1 MKTLTLFYVG
11 LFFTILSGSAHASCP
26 SKVKL
31 PIHLKTYGHCQHQ
44 AIIYLHGGPGDHTQ
58 VFTHTTAKAIA
69 QKGFFV
75 VTYDRRGTGHSSRQ
89 TKPTDFTFKRAI
101 EDLHQIITQ
110 LKLKSGVILL
120 GHSFGGVLGLKYL
133 ESYPDTHAKLILVSA
148 PLDYPKL
155 FKQLLDRFLKMYPAF
170 IQRATQQKRHNMAS
184 AMKRAMG
191 TCQMLRTFM
200 FPKKGPLSPLWYSTR
215 QIGFIFSLAMQFGL
229 YTPKNISKVA
239 KARYAKLSKKG
250 HIRMAYKPFA
260 GFIRNEQYAMKD
272 YTPLAQTLKQ
282 HIYGVYGQQ
291 DGLFNK
297 TRLAHIQR
305 VLGKQMT
312 ILQRAGHAP
321 FVDRQQAF
329 VQALKRISSNPTSK
343 PTSQPSSQPSS
354 NP

>member
-11 LFFTILSGSAHASCP
+11 LFLTIFSGSAHASCP

-75 VTYDRRGTGHSSRQ
+75 VTYDRRGTGRSSRQ

-133 ESYPDTHAKLILVSA
+133 ESHPDTHAKLVLVSA

-170 IQRATQQKRHNMAS
+170 IQRATQQKRHNMA
-184 AMKRAMG
+184 RN
-191 TCQMLRTFM
+191 CQKNVNLFPQIFYIVQYANEFTVISMLFNS
-200 FPKKGPLSPLWYSTR
+200 FLP
-215 QIGFIFSLAMQFGL
+215 ID
-229 YTPKNISKVA
+229 
-239 KARYAKLSKKG
+239 LSKLR
-250 HIRMAYKPFA
+250 IDCM
-260 GFIRNEQYAMKD
+260 
-272 YTPLAQTLKQ
+272 
-282 HIYGVYGQQ
+282 IYG
-291 DGLFNK
+291 
-297 TRLAHIQR
+297 
-305 VLGKQMT
+305 
-312 ILQRAGHAP
+312 
-321 FVDRQQAF
+321 
-329 VQALKRISSNPTSK
+329 
-343 PTSQPSSQPSS
+343 
-354 NP
+354 

>member
-1 MKTLTLFYVG
+1 VFNEDCAVVGSPTITTATFCFDDVSGHHILTDRFVLLFVRESTKDFGFHVLCHILSPLSDNVDGNHTCASKWCCHSNAKVIFVQHPIHRTIICKDRFIKTHKKEFDDKTDLWFLCHQEGEQMKTLTLFYVG
-11 LFFTILSGSAHASCP
+11 LFLTIFSGSAHASCP

-75 VTYDRRGTGHSSRQ
+75 VTYDRRGTGRSSRQ

-133 ESYPDTHAKLILVSA
+133 ESHPDTHAKLVLVSA

-215 QIGFIFSLAMQFGL
+215 Q
-229 YTPKNISKVA
+229 
-239 KARYAKLSKKG
+239 
-250 HIRMAYKPFA
+250 
-260 GFIRNEQYAMKD
+260 
-272 YTPLAQTLKQ
+272 
-282 HIYGVYGQQ
+282 
-291 DGLFNK
+291 
-297 TRLAHIQR
+297 
-305 VLGKQMT
+305 
-312 ILQRAGHAP
+312 
-321 FVDRQQAF
+321 
-329 VQALKRISSNPTSK
+329 
-343 PTSQPSSQPSS
+343 
-354 NP
+354 